1 MQTNRLNAA
10 LPYIVLA
17 AFVVLALGWQ
27 VAFGAPVLRD
37 ENSLPA
43 KLGASCTTSTTRSVP
58 VGHQEALTVF
68 SASTTRAWASI
79 QVPSSATN
87 TVAIAFG
94 GTAAIGQGYQL
105 VPTSYS
111 GTGGTTT
118 PSVQFGLNTD
128 LPYTGAVTALTNTGS
143 TTLLVTEC
151 NF

>member
-10 LPYIVLA
+10 LPYVLLA
-17 AFVVLALGWQ
+17 AVIVLALGWQ

-58 VGHQEALTVF
+58 VGNQNALTVL
-68 SASTTRAWASI
+68 SASSTRAWASI

-94 GTAAIGQGYQL
+94 GTAAIDQGYQL
-105 VPTSYS
+105 VPIRSTTS
-111 GTGGTTT
+111 TTT
-118 PSVQFGLNTD
+118 VPSVQFGLNTD
-128 LPYTGAVTALTNTGS
+128 FPYTGAVTALTSTGS

-151 NF
+151 SF